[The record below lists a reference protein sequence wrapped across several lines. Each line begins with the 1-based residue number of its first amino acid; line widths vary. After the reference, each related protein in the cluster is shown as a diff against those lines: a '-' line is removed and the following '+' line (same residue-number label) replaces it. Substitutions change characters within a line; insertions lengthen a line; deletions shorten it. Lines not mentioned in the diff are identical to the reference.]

1 MKRTKG
7 TNETSHDDNDMI
19 KIALEIFRTDAFL
32 AINKK
37 LIQKVGIIK
46 AAYITNLVDKYKYFR
61 DRGMLTEDG
70 GFYLTYEEQTKQ
82 LGLSEH
88 QLRTCKKE
96 FIEAGVL
103 RTEMRGIPRK
113 EFYFIDFGE
122 LLSQFIIDEED
133 EPIEPIPDDS
143 TNAKNTDESGDQF
156 KQYCLKNSRN
166 NA

>member
-7 TNETSHDDNDMI
+7 TNETSYNDENMI
-19 KIALEIFRTDAFL
+19 KIALEILRTDAFL
-32 AINKK
+32 SINKK

-88 QLRTCKKE
+88 
-96 FIEAGVL
+96 
-103 RTEMRGIPRK
+103 
-113 EFYFIDFGE
+113 
-122 LLSQFIIDEED
+122 
-133 EPIEPIPDDS
+133 
-143 TNAKNTDESGDQF
+143 
-156 KQYCLKNSRN
+156 
-166 NA
+166 

>member
-19 KIALEIFRTDAFL
+19 EIALEIFRTDAFTDAFL

-96 FIEAGVL
+96 FIKAGVL
-103 RTEMRGIPRK
+103 RTEMRCAPRK
-113 EFYFIDFGE
+113 EFYFIDFGK
-122 LLSQFIIDEED
+122 LLSQFIADE
-133 EPIEPIPDDS
+133 
-143 TNAKNTDESGDQF
+143 TGRKM
-156 KQYCLKNSRN
+156 
-166 NA
+166 

>member
-7 TNETSHDDNDMI
+7 TNETSYNDENMI
-19 KIALEIFRTDAFL
+19 KIALEIFRTDAFPDAFL

-82 LGLSEH
+82 LGLSEY
-88 QLRTCKKE
+88 QLRTCKKG

-103 RTEMRGIPRK
+103 RTEMRGLPRK
-113 EFYFIDFGE
+113 EFYLIDFGK
-122 LLSQFIIDEED
+122 LLSQFIADE
-133 EPIEPIPDDS
+133 
-143 TNAKNTDESGDQF
+143 TGRKM
-156 KQYCLKNSRN
+156 
-166 NA
+166 

>member
-7 TNETSHDDNDMI
+7 TNETSHDNNDMII

-46 AAYITNLVDKYKYFR
+46 AAYIMNLVDKYKYFR
-61 DRGMLTEDG
+61 DRGMLTGDG

-96 FIEAGVL
+96 FIKAGVL
-103 RTEMRGIPRK
+103 RTEMRGVPRK

-122 LLSQFIIDEED
+122 LLSQFIADE
-133 EPIEPIPDDS
+133 
-143 TNAKNTDESGDQF
+143 TGRKM
-156 KQYCLKNSRN
+156 
-166 NA
+166 

>member
-7 TNETSHDDNDMI
+7 INETSYNDNDMII
-19 KIALEIFRTDAFL
+19 KIALEIFRTDAFTDAFL

-46 AAYITNLVDKYKYFR
+46 AAYIANLVDKYKYFR

-70 GFYLTYEEQTKQ
+70 GFFLTYEEQTKQ

-103 RTEMRGIPRK
+103 RTEMRCAPRK

-122 LLSQFIIDEED
+122 LLSQFIADE
-133 EPIEPIPDDS
+133 
-143 TNAKNTDESGDQF
+143 TGRKM
-156 KQYCLKNSRN
+156 
-166 NA
+166 

>member
-7 TNETSHDDNDMI
+7 TVVVTGFINDMI
-19 KIALEIFRTDAFL
+19 IKMALEIFRTDTFTDAFL

-70 GFYLTYEEQTKQ
+70 GFFLTYEEQTKQ

-103 RTEMRGIPRK
+103 RTEMRGVSRK
-113 EFYFIDFGE
+113 EFYFIDFGK
-122 LLSQFIIDEED
+122 LLRQFIADE
-133 EPIEPIPDDS
+133 
-143 TNAKNTDESGDQF
+143 TGRKM
-156 KQYCLKNSRN
+156 
-166 NA
+166 